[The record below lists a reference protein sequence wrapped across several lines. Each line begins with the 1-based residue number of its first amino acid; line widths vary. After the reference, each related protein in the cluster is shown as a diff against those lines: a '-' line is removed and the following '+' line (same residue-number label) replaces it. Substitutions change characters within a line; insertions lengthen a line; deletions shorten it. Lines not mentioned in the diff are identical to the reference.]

1 MRALTHEEAVA
12 RRELLD
18 IESYDVDLDLRDAV
32 AGTEF
37 GSRTV
42 IRFRCR
48 RPGAA
53 TTRRTKRCSAGHTSR
68 DGVATR
74 SRTTTSPVASTT
86 PADKRSLPTSIAR

>member
-32 AGTEF
+32 AGDQF

-42 IRFRCR
+42 VRFRCG

-53 TTRRTKRCSAGHTSR
+53 TFA
-68 DGVATR
+68 DLR
-74 SRTTTSPVASTT
+74 SQKDSFR
-86 PADKRSLPTSIAR
+86 